1 MLFIY
6 NQNLYVYI
14 NTKWILN
21 FIVLFATCGNVYST
35 ICQISFIRIEKT
47 AKTKGCKI
55 CSSCKISWTIGKIV
69 ILKF

>member
-1 MLFIY
+1 MII
-6 NQNLYVYI
+6 NVNKTLYAYI

-21 FIVLFATCGNVYST
+21 FIVLYATCGNVYS
-35 ICQISFIRIEKT
+35 IVCQISFIRIEET